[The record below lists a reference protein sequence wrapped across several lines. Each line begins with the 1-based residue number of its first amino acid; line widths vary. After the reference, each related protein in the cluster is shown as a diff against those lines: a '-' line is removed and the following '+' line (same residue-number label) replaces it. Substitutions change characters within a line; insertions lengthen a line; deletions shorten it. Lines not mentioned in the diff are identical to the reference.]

1 MDHLNHSAENP
12 AENLAE
18 NFHVSLPVRENH
30 TTKSKVVSDAPTAHP
45 PHTQR
50 KGERGRLRII
60 PYLAHTSSAT
70 ISTILLKILLKIDH
84 SNHSAENSAE
94 KWRADY
100 CLSQLISLPV
110 QSILVLIFPRRTGS
124 GIFSV
129 IFSRFS
135 AQFSA

>member
-1 MDHLNHSAENP
+1 M
-12 AENLAE
+12 
-18 NFHVSLPVRENH
+18 SLSQSGRIIQQSRRLFLMHRQH
-30 TTKSKVVSDAPTAHP
+30 TPLTHN
-45 PHTQR
+45 
-50 KGERGRLRII
+50 ERGRLRII

-135 AQFSA
+135 AGFQHNFLLNLQIFYLWMLKIMLNKV